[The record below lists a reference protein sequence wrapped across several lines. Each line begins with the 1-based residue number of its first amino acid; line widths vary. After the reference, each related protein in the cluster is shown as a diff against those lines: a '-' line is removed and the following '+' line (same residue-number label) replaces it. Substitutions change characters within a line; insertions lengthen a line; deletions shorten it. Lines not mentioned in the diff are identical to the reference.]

1 MVLFLITLVLLLI
14 SSYTVVILDAGA
26 RKPRSL
32 NFPIKALAFQEGL
45 ITVLQK
51 RIKKIQVERDS
62 KLIID
67 RILELLL
74 FLGDLTVSTLI
85 FRSLLLDNLNI
96 LSSVISIEKL
106 IFLRILLPLLVTQ
119 VGTCN
124 FR

>member
-1 MVLFLITLVLLLI
+1 M
-14 SSYTVVILDAGA
+14 VILDAGA
-26 RKPRSL
+26 SKPRSL
-32 NFPIKALAFQEGL
+32 NFPITEAFALQEGL

-119 VGTCN
+119 VGT
-124 FR
+124 